1 MTTWRDQ
8 LQRASFRGAPFH
20 VRTADTE
27 EGRRGVLHEYP
38 QRDDPFVEDLGRKAA
53 EFSIDAFVIGDDYA
67 KARDALRD
75 ALKKPGPGE
84 LVHPTLGRLNVA
96 LTAPFRF
103 VEALSDEGGMARF
116 SLRFT
121 ETSDNLQPAAGSDT
135 AYLVESAA
143 GAASDSVVADF
154 ADVFGVDGL
163 PEWVSA
169 DAVAVL
175 GEAMAAL
182 DAARA
187 GLAPDLSVLG
197 DFAAELTGVTSSLSS
212 LVRTPLTLASRI
224 AGLVAGLSGAVS
236 RPADSIVAL
245 GRLYGY
251 SSSRPPVPTTTPAR
265 RAQAANRTAVE
276 ALVRRTAVIE
286 SARAAARLDFGSAST
301 ADPARRMSYQQ
312 AADLRERI
320 ADALDDEAADAP
332 VPVFSALMDLRT
344 ATVRDITDRGADLPR
359 LATVSMPATLPAL
372 VVAYRALG
380 DARREADLIARNPIR
395 HPGFVKG
402 GMLLEVLA
410 DA

>member
-1 MTTWRDQ
+1 VTWRDQ

-27 EGRRGVLHEYP
+27 EGRRGVLFEYP
-38 QRDDPFVEDLGRKAA
+38 QRDEPFVEDMGLKAG
-53 EFSIDAFVIGDDYA
+53 EFTLNAFVLGDDYA

-103 VEALSDEGGMARF
+103 TEDLVDEGRVARF
-116 SLRFT
+116 TLRFT
-121 ETSDNLQPAAGSDT
+121 QTG
-135 AYLVESAA
+135 
-143 GAASDSVVADF
+143 DF
-154 ADVFGVDGL
+154 GNVFSVDGL
-163 PEWVSA
+163 PEWVST

-197 DFAAELTGVTSSLSS
+197 DFASELTGVTSSLSG

-224 AGLVAGLSGAVS
+224 AGLMAGLSGSLS
-236 RPADSIVAL
+236 RPADSVGAL

-251 SSSRPPVPTTTPAR
+251 SSSRPPVPTTTPSR
-265 RAQAANRTAVE
+265 RAQAANRAAVDS
-276 ALVRRTAVIE
+276 LLRRTAVIE

-312 AADLRERI
+312 AATLRERI

-332 VPVFSALMDLRT
+332 VPVFSTLMDLRT
-344 ATVRDITDRGADLPR
+344 AMVRDITARCADLPR
-359 LATVSMPATLPAL
+359 LATISMPATLPAL

-380 DARREADLIARNPIR
+380 DARRETDLVARNPIR
-395 HPGFVKG
+395 HPGFVTG
-402 GMLLEVLA
+402 GMSLEVLA

>member
-1 MTTWRDQ
+1 MTWRDQ
-8 LQRASFRGAPFH
+8 LQGASFRGAPFH
-20 VRTADTE
+20 VKAADTE
-27 EGRRGVLHEYP
+27 EGRRGVLFEYP
-38 QRDDPFVEDLGRKAA
+38 QRDDPFVEDMGLKAG
-53 EFSIDAFVIGDDYA
+53 EFTLNAFVLGDDYA

-103 VEALSDEGGMARF
+103 TEDLVDEGRVARF
-116 SLRFT
+116 TLRFT
-121 ETSDNLQPAAGSDT
+121 QTGDNLQPSTRADT
-135 AYLVESAA
+135 AYLVDSAA
-143 GAASDSVVADF
+143 VTATDTAVADF
-154 ADVFGVDGL
+154 GDVFGVDGL

-187 GLAPDLSVLG
+187 GFAPDLSVLG
-197 DFAAELTGVTSSLSS
+197 DFASELTGVTSSLSS

-224 AGLVAGLSGAVS
+224 AGLVAGLSGALS
-236 RPADSIVAL
+236 RPADSVGAL

-276 ALVRRTAVIE
+276 ALVRRTAAIE

-359 LATVSMPATLPAL
+359 LATISMPATLPAL

-395 HPGFVKG
+395 HPGFVTG
-402 GMLLEVLA
+402 GMSLEVLA
-410 DA
+410 DV